1 MSIVEEKR
9 DEIAAF
15 CEANGIE
22 YLGVFGSYA
31 RGDFD
36 EGSDIDFIVRF
47 ANPIDLFDFSG
58 VHLGLQDILSKEVD
72 LITEKSINPYVK
84 DYILKDLRPVYE
96 RR

>member
-1 MSIVEEKR
+1 MISIVEEKR

-36 EGSDIDFIVRF
+36 EGSDVDFLVRF
-47 ANPIDLFDFSG
+47 SAIKDLFEFVRVRRELAGLLG
-58 VHLGLQDILSKEVD
+58 VNVD
-72 LITEKSINPYVK
+72 MVTEKGLDK
-84 DYILKDLRPVYE
+84 YIEETVLREVMAVYE
-96 RR
+96 K